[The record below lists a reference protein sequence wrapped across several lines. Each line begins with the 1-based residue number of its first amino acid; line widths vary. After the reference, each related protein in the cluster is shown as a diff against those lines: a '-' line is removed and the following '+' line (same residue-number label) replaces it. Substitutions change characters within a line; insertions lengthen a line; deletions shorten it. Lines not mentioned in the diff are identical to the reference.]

1 MGELAMGEIPEGLL
15 SGMLKGT
22 PLGALGLTPK
32 MFDRDLVIEL
42 TEQQFK
48 DMVFS
53 GMKEPDK
60 SRAMNSIDIKIE
72 QGKIT
77 IKVRLF

>member
-1 MGELAMGEIPEGLL
+1 MGELKMSGIPEGLI

-22 PLGALGLTPK
+22 PLGGLGISPK

-60 SRAMNSIDIKIE
+60 SRAMQSIDIKISE
-72 QGKIT
+72 GKIT
-77 IKVRLF
+77 VKVKLF

>member
-1 MGELAMGEIPEGLL
+1 MGELDMNETPEGLL

-22 PLGALGLTPK
+22 PLGGLGLTPK
-32 MFDRDLVIEL
+32 MFERDLVIEL

-60 SRAMNSIDIKIE
+60 SRAMQSIDIKIE
-72 QGKIT
+72 QGKII